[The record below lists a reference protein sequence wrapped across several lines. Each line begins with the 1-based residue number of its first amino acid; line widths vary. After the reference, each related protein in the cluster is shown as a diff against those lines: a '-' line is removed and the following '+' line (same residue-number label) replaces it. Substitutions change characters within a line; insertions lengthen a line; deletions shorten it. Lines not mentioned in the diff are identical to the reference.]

1 MLLCAYVLKELF
13 DSTQVSVLN
22 CIAVRQSTPRK
33 KEVTQRKINIY
44 LIPAQ
49 AV

>member
-22 CIAVRQSTPRK
+22 CIALDKVHQEK
-33 KEVTQRKINIY
+33 KKLHKEK
-44 LIPAQ
+44 LISI
-49 AV
+49 